1 MKTKLI
7 FLFSIAFIFNLQAQ
21 KGLKTLFDENV
32 MTAIDGTQ
40 KSITEIINTH
50 KGKVIYIDFWA
61 SWCGPCKAK
70 MPASVKLH
78 EKFKGEDIVFV
89 YLSIDKDPNNWK
101 NAITSL
107 LIANTGEHYRRNQ
120 DDIAELLK
128 FLYVYSI
135 PHYLIVG
142 KDGQLVN
149 RDALPPNEP
158 RLEKQLRKLMSSK

>member
-1 MKTKLI
+1 
-7 FLFSIAFIFNLQAQ
+7 
-21 KGLKTLFDENV
+21 
-32 MTAIDGTQ
+32 
-40 KSITEIINTH
+40 
-50 KGKVIYIDFWA
+50 
-61 SWCGPCKAK
+61 
-70 MPASVKLH
+70 
-78 EKFKGEDIVFV
+78 V